1 MRKLVVIACIFS
13 LLVSA
18 AVLAGCVVEDNS
30 TQTPGEVVTEFLHE
44 LASKDTNTAWDML
57 SRESQKALHSEPE
70 FEALVLKTLSEADEL
85 DSAEIVK
92 TSKKGNVATVT
103 FTAVI
108 GGKKET
114 NTLKLVKEDGAWK
127 ISLLPSQK

>member
-18 AVLAGCVVEDNS
+18 TALAGCALEDS
-30 TQTPGEVVTEFLHE
+30 SPETPKEVVKEFLHE

-57 SRESQKALHSEPE
+57 SEESQKALQSEPE
-70 FEALVLKTLSEADEL
+70 FESLVLKTLSEADEL
-85 DSAEIVK
+85 DSAVIVK
-92 TSKKGNVATVT
+92 TGRKGNVATVT

-127 ISLLPSQK
+127 ISL